1 MDLQKILNSRKTI
14 IDIYKNYGY
23 DTSSIP
29 NLSIKELKI
38 MLNEY
43 KPLDTNIS
51 TFGDGFAFNFKL
63 QSSIIDNHNL
73 HIIYYNFNDSSKKIS
88 KINKSI
94 VDKIIE
100 LYNIEYLNDDDSLL
114 LIINDRI
121 NDTVTKLNYSL
132 TMKLLKNYNISPDIE
147 KQIKEKDY
155 KLSKEYLKNSTFLN
169 IDTLQYNVLEHKYV
183 PKHIHIYNNKEIDKI
198 LKENNVKLNQLPV
211 ISKNDII
218 SKLIRLV
225 PGSICKILRETE
237 KGVNIYYRICK

>member
-94 VDKIIE
+94 VDKIVE
-100 LYNIEYLNDDDSLL
+100 LYEIKYLNNDDSLL
-114 LIINDRI
+114 LIINDQI

-132 TMKLLKNYNISPDIE
+132 TMELLKNYNISPDIE

-155 KLSKEYLKNSTFLN
+155 KLSKEYLKNATFLN

-183 PKHIHIYNNKEIDKI
+183 PKHIHIYDNKEIDKI

-225 PGSICKILRETE
+225 PGSICKILRENQ
-237 KGVNIYYRICK
+237 KGINIYYRICK